1 MSSPLFVQDS
11 ISRAQSA
18 SPFPGHQHKMASQS
32 QASVQFVVF
41 RDHLTAYN
49 SVSRDGFVS
58 SHTVR
63 YHRIS
68 LMRGLARAYIATA
81 DCAPYHENCTRMAEL
96 TTMLSWT
103 INACEIGPDRVGGM
117 LQDTIQTSHQYHGL
131 HTRLL
136 NTCRKIATSRMTAL
150 TNQTDRDATLDVLKE
165 MANASGQRSYLHQ
178 TKTAFLNHSRKMI
191 RVLWWFVTE
200 TSDNTLGGDTP
211 LNDDIMNRLP
221 GSPSESTSTKESKR
235 SLHESDSEVGTFYC
249 RGLRPPAPPAMRGAT
264 RAPCTPF
271 AAHSH
276 TRILCGWPL
285 ARRVPRSGPL
295 PGCRE
300 PVSPLLTEL

>member
-1 MSSPLFVQDS
+1 MHELSFHRAGALLIPRPPRLGAVHTHPLKHKDRQNLTPKGCLSSCPHLSSFKTQYHVPNQPHHS
-11 ISRAQSA
+11 
-18 SPFPGHQHKMASQS
+18 PGHQHKMASQS

-136 NTCRKIATSRMTAL
+136 NTCR
-150 TNQTDRDATLDVLKE
+150 
-165 MANASGQRSYLHQ
+165 
-178 TKTAFLNHSRKMI
+178 
-191 RVLWWFVTE
+191 
-200 TSDNTLGGDTP
+200 
-211 LNDDIMNRLP
+211 RL
-221 GSPSESTSTKESKR
+221 R
-235 SLHESDSEVGTFYC
+235 HH
-249 RGLRPPAPPAMRGAT
+249 A
-264 RAPCTPF
+264 
-271 AAHSH
+271 
-276 TRILCGWPL
+276 
-285 ARRVPRSGPL
+285 
-295 PGCRE
+295 
-300 PVSPLLTEL
+300 

>member
-1 MSSPLFVQDS
+1 
-11 ISRAQSA
+11 
-18 SPFPGHQHKMASQS
+18 
-32 QASVQFVVF
+32 
-41 RDHLTAYN
+41 
-49 SVSRDGFVS
+49 
-58 SHTVR
+58 
-63 YHRIS
+63 
-68 LMRGLARAYIATA
+68 
-81 DCAPYHENCTRMAEL
+81 
-96 TTMLSWT
+96 
-103 INACEIGPDRVGGM
+103 M

-235 SLHESDSEVGTFYC
+235 SLHESDSEVGTD
-249 RGLRPPAPPAMRGAT
+249 RAAPPTTCHAGAT
-264 RAPCTPF
+264 RAPCTPLRHIVILEYCGLAPGAGGPAF
-271 AAHSH
+271 SPPYRGAVNQSH
-276 TRILCGWPL
+276 PCLLNCRLIRKQAEIIDPMGTDEDWENTF
-285 ARRVPRSGPL
+285 VPQLR
-295 PGCRE
+295 
-300 PVSPLLTEL
+300 